1 MKQESRIKDEKFK
14 INDKVSRIEDLR
26 SRIKDRDRES
36 RLEESRMK
44 DNQKLSIKIMF
55 QINFNIRIDNNEKI
69 RQQNQNNDYDT
80 KHLLELT

>member
-1 MKQESRIKDEKFK
+1 MKQESRIKDEKLK

-26 SRIKDRDRES
+26 SRIKDRDHES

-55 QINFNIRIDNNEKI
+55 QINFNIRIMT
-69 RQQNQNNDYDT
+69 T
-80 KHLLELT
+80 KSEQ